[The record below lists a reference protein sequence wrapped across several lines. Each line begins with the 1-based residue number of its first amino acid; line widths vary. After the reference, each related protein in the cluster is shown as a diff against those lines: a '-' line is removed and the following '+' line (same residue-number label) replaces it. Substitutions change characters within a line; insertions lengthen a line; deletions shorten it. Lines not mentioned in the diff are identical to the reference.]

1 MSWQKL
7 LKIRGTNAGKSQKNG
22 ETEHGLAG
30 KIVDKLVVEPTA
42 ENVSER
48 CTLKVHSSTFGAWS
62 I

>member
-1 MSWQKL
+1 MQ
-7 LKIRGTNAGKSQKNG
+7 GNHEKNG
-22 ETEHGLAG
+22 KTEHGLAG
-30 KIVDKLVVEPTA
+30 KIVDKLVVEPNA